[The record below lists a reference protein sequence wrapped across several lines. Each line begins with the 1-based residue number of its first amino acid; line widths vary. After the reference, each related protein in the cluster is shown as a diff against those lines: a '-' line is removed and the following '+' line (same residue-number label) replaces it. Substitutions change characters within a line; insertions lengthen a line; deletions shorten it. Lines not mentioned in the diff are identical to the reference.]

1 MGNVGYTP
9 QAMPQPA
16 AGIPFDDQVVTFKD
30 LKSLREEMTVEQNNV
45 NRHTLTCLYGLE
57 KNQDRFA
64 VACKVKKGEFK
75 VPKNTDCFTIAPRPA
90 KVLAITGPVV
100 AKFVAQT
107 AVGQKAY
114 EDALIEYKGQGTGDF
129 IHELA
134 KNAAMAADDEALE
147 AGKFIV
153 VDMPVVERK
162 AFWDEIQ
169 AMRADPKFLMSDRV
183 KSKIA
188 GEHKTAGGAIKKK
201 SEGILKK
208 NYAIWG
214 FVESSPDPMDW
225 EGHKDTFMAYR
236 ASYGFPVD
244 EAWDGTV
251 DWSLHR
257 DK

>member
-9 QAMPQPA
+9 QAMPQQA

-75 VPKNTDCFTIAPRPA
+75 VPKNIDCFTIAPRPA
-90 KVLAITGPVV
+90 KVFAITAPVV

-107 AVGQKAY
+107 AEGQKAY
-114 EDALIEYKGQGTGDF
+114 EDALIEYKGKGTGDF
-129 IHELA
+129 IDELA

-153 VDMPVVERK
+153 VDRPVVERK
-162 AFWDEIQ
+162 AFWDGVQ
-169 AMRADPKFLMSDRV
+169 ALRADPTFLMSDRV
-183 KSKIA
+183 KNLIA
-188 GEHKTAGGAIKKK
+188 PEHKTAKGAIKKR
-201 SEGILKK
+201 SVDILSK
-208 NYAIWG
+208 NYTIWG

-225 EGHKDTFMAYR
+225 DGHKDGFMALK
-236 ASYGFPVD
+236 ASYGFPLD